1 MLSDSASSRAETHA
15 TEPNT
20 AIRWGAW
27 LHCTRRTR
35 GIRLAIDQCGGAWL
49 GGEAG
54 RPCTRGGADETRDAL
69 RVCALRGR
77 APGTPRPVHRCH
89 WSPPLSAA
97 FRLFR
102 QLALRWL
109 ALEPMVVTVAAAW
122 RKSEWYSG
130 GGEGMLTV
138 SETCLAALDH
148 EARQT

>member
-1 MLSDSASSRAETHA
+1 MR
-15 TEPNT
+15 
-20 AIRWGAW
+20 
-27 LHCTRRTR
+27 
-35 GIRLAIDQCGGAWL
+35 
-49 GGEAG
+49 
-54 RPCTRGGADETRDAL
+54 RGGAPLRTRRSRRDERCVA
-69 RVCALRGR
+69 RVCAAWAR
-77 APGTPRPVHRCH
+77 ARHPAAGAPLSL
-89 WSPPLSAA
+89 SPPLSAA

-148 EARQT
+148 EARQTRIHLSRDRVDISVHRNMDGVGLVLG